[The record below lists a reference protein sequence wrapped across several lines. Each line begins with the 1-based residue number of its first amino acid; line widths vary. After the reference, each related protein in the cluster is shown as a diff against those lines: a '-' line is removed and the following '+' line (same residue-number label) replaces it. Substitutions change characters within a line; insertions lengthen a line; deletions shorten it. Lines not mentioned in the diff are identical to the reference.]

1 MSAVAP
7 DAGAGAGAVADD
19 YSIRIEP
26 FQPEWTEAFRRLN
39 LQWLERHFSVEPADL
54 LVLSDPKSHVIDAGG
69 EILFALDATGAVVG
83 TCALLAGPDGTFELA
98 KMSVEEARHGQ
109 GIGTRLIEAA
119 IAAFHRRGG
128 RRLFLESSSRLA
140 PALHLYRRNG
150 FVQQT
155 PPHESHYRRADVY
168 MVWRP
173 AEAER

>member
-1 MSAVAP
+1 MSAAAP
-7 DAGAGAGAVADD
+7 GPEADD
-19 YSIRIEP
+19 RPIRIEP
-26 FQPEWTEAFRRLN
+26 FRPEWAEAFRRLN

-54 LVLSDPKSHVIDAGG
+54 PVLSDPKSQVIDAGG

-83 TCALLAGPDGTFELA
+83 TCALLAGPDGTFELS

-119 IAAFHRRGG
+119 IAAFRRRGG

-150 FVQQT
+150 FVQQA
-155 PPHESHYRRADVY
+155 PPHASHYRRADVY

-173 AEAER
+173 ADAER